1 MYSIYKRRRDQ
12 PLKKNIFY
20 IIILFSLPLQGQ
32 VFSSNDTI
40 KIIEVVISRNK
51 NNSYPTEYKKTT
63 IDSSII
69 KNYSQGSL
77 AEILSE
83 NSNIFI
89 KSYGMGGT
97 ATPSFRGTGASQTVI
112 DWNGININSPML
124 GQSDLSLIPVGLMDD
139 IQIYFGGA
147 SMSLNSGGIGG
158 IINLETK
165 PYWKNETLI
174 SISTGMGSFGRY
186 SGLVKIKIGNVSF
199 QSVTKYFFQSAEN
212 DFRYLNKEF
221 SSVPLWETRINS
233 QVTQQGL
240 IQEFYYRRP
249 KSVSS
254 AKIWYQSTYR
264 NLPASLL
271 TQQTNSDEKQF
282 DESLRALLTHDLL
295 HGKTDISFTGAILF
309 DRLNYSNSLA
319 SINSS
324 NLSETIILKAGLENR
339 IWNNV
344 KLKIIL
350 NEELNIIKSNNYDK
364 NATRN
369 ISTMTASAE
378 SNGAGRLGALVLFR
392 EIVDNNYFLVPD
404 FTAGLQFRI
413 VEEKEYFLKGN
424 ISKNSKI
431 PTMNDMFWVPG
442 GNPDLKNEYA
452 FMYELTYEMNQKIS
466 DPLKFK
472 YDISIFHNSI
482 KNMIQW
488 HPGQYSY
495 WTADNIQKVNST
507 GLESSVSLVY
517 SLNNLTSGLNTGYSF
532 TKAIAGGSLAD
543 NDISGGKQLL
553 YIPENQFN
561 ATFRIGYK
569 NFYSYWVTNFTGKR
583 YITVDNSKYL
593 PGYLVNNICIG
604 IKIPL
609 TGNSID
615 LNFSVDN
622 LFSANYQSIAYYP
635 LPGRSFFL
643 KILVQLVK

>member
-1 MYSIYKRRRDQ
+1 
-12 PLKKNIFY
+12 
-20 IIILFSLPLQGQ
+20 LQGQ
-32 VFSSNDTI
+32 IFRNNDTI
-40 KIIEVVISRNK
+40 KINEVVISRNK
-51 NNSYPTEYKKTT
+51 NNVYTAGYKKTI
-63 IDSSII
+63 IDSSTI
-69 KNYSQGSL
+69 KNYNHGTL

-97 ATPSFRGTGASQTVI
+97 ATPSFRGTGASQTEI
-112 DWNGININSPML
+112 DWNGININNPML
-124 GQSDLSLIPVGLMDD
+124 GQTDLSLIPVGLIDD

-174 SISTGMGSFGRY
+174 SISTGMGSFGHY
-186 SGLVKIKIGNVSF
+186 SGLAKIKTGNTNF

-233 QVTQQGL
+233 QVMQQGL

-254 AKIWYQSTYR
+254 AKIWYQSAYR

-282 DESLRALLTHDLL
+282 DESLRALLNHDLL

-324 NLSETIILKAGLENR
+324 NLSETVILKAGLENR

-350 NEELNIIKSNNYDK
+350 NEELNIIKSNNYNK

-643 KILVQLVK
+643 KILVQLFK